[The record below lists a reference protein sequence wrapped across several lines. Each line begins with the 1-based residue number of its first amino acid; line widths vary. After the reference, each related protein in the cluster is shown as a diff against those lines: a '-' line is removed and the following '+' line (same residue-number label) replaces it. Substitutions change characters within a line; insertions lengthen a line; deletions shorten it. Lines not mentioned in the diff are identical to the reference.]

1 MTVEDVTDA
10 LGGGPMTVSEIA
22 RALGRERSGI
32 YRHLYALE
40 AAGIVA
46 REPVGQRARWI
57 LTGQE
62 LPEDWGP
69 RVKVRRPTCREQV
82 IELLGRRPR
91 TGPDM
96 ARYLGRYPGSVTKVL
111 RRLEREGIVRR
122 AGEIPARLLHSPGT
136 PMPGGRPAVLW
147 ELVA

>member
-57 LTGQE
+57 LAGQA

-69 RVKVRRPTCREQV
+69 AVKVRRPTCREQV
-82 IELLGRRPR
+82 IELLERRPR

-96 ARYLGRYPGSVTKVL
+96 ARYLGRYPGAVTKVL
-111 RRLEREGIVRR
+111 RKLEKEGIVRR
-122 AGEIPARLLHSPGT
+122 AGEIPARLLHGPRTSIS
-136 PMPGGRPAVLW
+136 GRPAVLW